1 MTHVHNIASIRLRF
15 LAFVI
20 DLFFLLSLHLLFF
33 YYAFLQPMLSGVVWW
48 LFVYL
53 LVFLF
58 NPLVYFQSVWLTH
71 FFGGSFGKLA
81 CGLRVRDETG
91 KQLSFKRVFFRQ
103 VIGYKFS
110 MLVFGLGYLAV
121 LRDKQRQAW
130 HDKTVGSLVVVERPL
145 WVLGIAT
152 LLCLVAL
159 VSYMFFSIFQTIF
172 SGPLRSEADGLVKKL
187 METKNEERGQGTIDF
202 TSPSPEPLDPRMQ
215 YESTSY

>member
-1 MTHVHNIASIRLRF
+1 MTHTHNISPIRLRL

-20 DLFFLLSLHLLFF
+20 DFFFLLALHLLFF
-33 YYAFLQPMLSGVVWW
+33 YYAFLQPSLSGVVWW

-91 KQLSFKRVFFRQ
+91 KRLSFKRVFFRQ

-110 MLVFGLGYLAV
+110 MLAFGLGYLAAV
-121 LRDKQRQAW
+121 KDKQRQAW
-130 HDKTVGSLVVVERPL
+130 HDKTVGSLVAVERPL
-145 WVLGIAT
+145 WALGITT

-159 VSYMFFSIFQTIF
+159 VSYMLFSIFQALS
-172 SGPLRSEADGLVKKL
+172 SGPLRSDAERLFEMVV
-187 METKNEERGQGTIDF
+187 ETKKEKWMKEDA
-202 TSPSPEPLDPRMQ
+202 SYPLPSPEPFE
-215 YESTSY
+215 YETTY